1 MKSEIRTRSTLI
13 FLLMLAIAVP
23 VLFEAA
29 PAGTAPEWLGAAI
42 SCAALLGALI
52 VMWRGGAL
60 RARYIVMLVAA
71 ALVAAVAGA
80 LT

>member
-1 MKSEIRTRSTLI
+1 MKSETRARPTLLA
-13 FLLMLAIAVP
+13 LLLLAISVP
-23 VLFEAA
+23 VLFQAA
-29 PAGTAPEWLGAAI
+29 PAGTVPEWAGAAI

-60 RARYIVMLVAA
+60 RARYIVLLIAA
-71 ALVAAVAGA
+71 ALVAAAAGA